1 MEAVPWHD
9 RPAQK
14 RWKVQLVHAETSLK
28 VDKHTEE
35 LYREALRDAVR
46 QVGQDHPD
54 VAEAATYL
62 ADLYMFLERFA
73 EAESLYR
80 RALKINA
87 LTLGDDH
94 MVYSMSLRNLAVC
107 LQAQG
112 KETAAETMRSR
123 ARGIFG

>member
-1 MEAVPWHD
+1 MEAIPWHD

-28 VDKHTEE
+28 VDKNTEE
-35 LYREALRDAVR
+35 LYQDALHQAVQ
-46 QVGQDHPD
+46 QVGHDHPD

-62 ADLYMFLERFA
+62 ADLYMYLERFT

-80 RALKINA
+80 RAIKIYA

-94 MVYSMSLRNLAVC
+94 MVYSMSLRNLADC
-107 LQAQG
+107 LEARG
-112 KETAAETMRSR
+112 KRTDAENMRSQ

>member
-1 MEAVPWHD
+1 MEAIPWHD

-28 VDKHTEE
+28 VDKNTEE
-35 LYREALRDAVR
+35 LYQDALHQAVQ
-46 QVGQDHPD
+46 QVGHDHPD

-62 ADLYMFLERFA
+62 ADLYMYLERFT

-80 RALKINA
+80 RAIKIYA

-94 MVYSMSLRNLAVC
+94 MVYSMSLRNLAAC
-107 LQAQG
+107 LEARG
-112 KETAAETMRSR
+112 KRTDAENTRVQ

>member
-1 MEAVPWHD
+1 MEAIPWHD

-14 RWKVQLVHAETSLK
+14 RWKVLLVHPETSLK
-28 VDKHTEE
+28 VNENTEQI
-35 LYREALRDAVR
+35 YQDALHQAVQ
-46 QVGQDHPD
+46 QVGADHPD

-62 ADLYMFLERFA
+62 ADLYMYLERYA
-73 EAESLYR
+73 EAEALYR

-107 LQAQG
+107 FEARG
-112 KETAAETMRSR
+112 KKADADNLRRR